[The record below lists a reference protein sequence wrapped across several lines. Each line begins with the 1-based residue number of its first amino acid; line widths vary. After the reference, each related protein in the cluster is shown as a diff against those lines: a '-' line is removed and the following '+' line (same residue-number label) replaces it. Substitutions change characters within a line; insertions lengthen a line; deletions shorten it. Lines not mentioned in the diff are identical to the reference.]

1 VTSKEAMAISTLGVD
16 HITISGAVLQ
26 ALADDKDI
34 ADFRGDDLGVKV
46 KHSEATTSGRGMCR
60 IVVWTD
66 EQMYTPSISWRMM
79 ERRSMKVTMRM
90 KVSSRSWHM
99 P

>member
-1 VTSKEAMAISTLGVD
+1 VD

-46 KHSEATTSGRGMCR
+46 KHSEAITAGRGMWR
-60 IVVWTD
+60 FVVWTD
-66 EQMYTPSISWRMM
+66 EQTYTPSISWRIM
-79 ERRSMKVTMRM
+79 EKRSMTATMPM